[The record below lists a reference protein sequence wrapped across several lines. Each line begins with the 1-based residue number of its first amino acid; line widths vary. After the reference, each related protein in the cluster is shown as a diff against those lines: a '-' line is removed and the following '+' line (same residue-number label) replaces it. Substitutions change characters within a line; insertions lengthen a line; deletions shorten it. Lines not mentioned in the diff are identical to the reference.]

1 MTANEDIKKFKTV
14 FRCLDKDNK
23 VCYVTVDC
31 FGPSI
36 PEETPENEQMLFKIC
51 IADFDRLNVIPL
63 RVEGIDHEY

>member
-31 FGPSI
+31 YGPDI
-36 PEETPENEQMLFKIC
+36 PANNSDNELMLIDICKEE
-51 IADFDRLNVIPL
+51 FDRLNVTPL
-63 RVEGIDHEY
+63 KVEGLDHE

>member
-31 FGPSI
+31 YGPDI
-36 PEETPENEQMLFKIC
+36 PANNSDNELMLIDICKEE
-51 IADFDRLNVIPL
+51 FDRLNVTPL
-63 RVEGIDHEY
+63 KVEGLEHE

>member
-31 FGPSI
+31 YGPDI
-36 PEETPENEQMLFKIC
+36 PDNCSDNELMLIDICKEE
-51 IADFDRLNVIPL
+51 FDRLNVTPL
-63 RVEGIDHEY
+63 KWKD

>member
-31 FGPSI
+31 YGLNI
-36 PEETPENEQMLFKIC
+36 PENNIDNEQMLIAIC
-51 IADFDRLNVIPL
+51 QAEFDRLNVTPL
-63 RVEGIDHEY
+63 KVEGLDHE

>member
-31 FGPSI
+31 YGPNI
-36 PEETPENEQMLFKIC
+36 PENNIYNEQMLIAIC
-51 IADFDRLNVIPL
+51 QAEFDRLNVTPL
-63 RVEGIDHEY
+63 KVEGLDHE

>member
-31 FGPSI
+31 YGPDI
-36 PEETPENEQMLFKIC
+36 PANNSDNELMLIAIC
-51 IADFDRLNVIPL
+51 QAEFDRLNVTPL
-63 RVEGIDHEY
+63 KVEGLDHE